1 MPQRKLSLD
10 PIMPMER
17 QLAEKLFGKSKV
29 SKKLTDLM
37 VAFPLTIFCNNKKH
51 QNFSGDKIDAYSVK
65 FCNEFFLTPTDVGI
79 CTTKNLAIKN
89 ILNYNLDNNYVWST
103 ADGLN
108 HTETISMDSYWA
120 RNTFILSTNAFDS
133 ENYLDTM
140 TVRTN
145 HENNHIAMQIHPQ
158 NELAQIM
165 HKNKQDQRTAS
176 IELLPGHEYTIEVSP
191 QGQESS
197 DGYGNLSLEQR
208 HCRLEH
214 ELPKKYNFRKYTKSN
229 CFYDCYILMA
239 FSKCQCIP
247 WDFVHDKKD
256 YHECDI
262 FGRTCFFNEFDN
274 LTHFPGNLCPRCLD
288 ECNFMEFHRR
298 IVKDEKLINENGDW
312 YCSKYICYQ
321 YDGKI
326 IGKRP
331 FLEYFLNQNNEM
343 KDLDPKIKHKRTK
356 ISNINKNMIIVH
368 LKYQSSK
375 VDMTVID
382 TRYTLSDKIA
392 KFGGTFGIWAELT
405 GFSLLGIINVIIII
419 FKMLYKS
426 IKKKDSSK

>member
-1 MPQRKLSLD
+1 
-10 PIMPMER
+10 
-17 QLAEKLFGKSKV
+17 
-29 SKKLTDLM
+29 
-37 VAFPLTIFCNNKKH
+37 
-51 QNFSGDKIDAYSVK
+51 
-65 FCNEFFLTPTDVGI
+65 
-79 CTTKNLAIKN
+79 
-89 ILNYNLDNNYVWST
+89 
-103 ADGLN
+103 
-108 HTETISMDSYWA
+108 
-120 RNTFILSTNAFDS
+120 
-133 ENYLDTM
+133 
-140 TVRTN
+140 
-145 HENNHIAMQIHPQ
+145 
-158 NELAQIM
+158 
-165 HKNKQDQRTAS
+165 
-176 IELLPGHEYTIEVSP
+176 
-191 QGQESS
+191 
-197 DGYGNLSLEQR
+197 
-208 HCRLEH
+208 
-214 ELPKKYNFRKYTKSN
+214 
-229 CFYDCYILMA
+229 MA

-247 WDFVHDKKD
+247 WDFVHDKED

-274 LTHFPGNLCPRCLD
+274 LTHFSGNLCPHCLD

-312 YCSKYICYQ
+312 YCSKYICYRD
-321 YDGKI
+321 DGKI
-326 IGKRP
+326 IGKTP

-375 VDMTVID
+375 VDMAVID

-426 IKKKDSSK
+426 IKKNESSK